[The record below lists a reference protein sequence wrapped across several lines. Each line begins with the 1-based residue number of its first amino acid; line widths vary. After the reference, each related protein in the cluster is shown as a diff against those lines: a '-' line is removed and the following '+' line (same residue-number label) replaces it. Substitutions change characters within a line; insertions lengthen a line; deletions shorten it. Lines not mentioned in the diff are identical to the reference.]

1 MTQNIIITDNTGM
14 PVGSMNV
21 EQVQNDGLNL
31 AFKLAAH
38 CGDEPKTEQLLAE
51 AVEQHGTAG
60 IGYVLIAAIK
70 HMTNDILAG
79 AFDVMESATGTK
91 PRAKMAEIADM
102 EGPQA

>member
-31 AFKLAAH
+31 AFSLAAH

-79 AFDVMESATGTK
+79 AFDFMEATPGLD
-91 PRAKMAEIADM
+91 PRAKMAEIGNM
-102 EGPQA
+102 EGN